1 MPKSKGNAYFIACRK
16 GAEEAAAELGV
27 KLIWDGPT
35 DPDPAKQNEVID
47 TWITRGVDVIAVAVE
62 NREGI
67 SSVLRKARE
76 RGIKVLTWDA
86 DAEPDARDFFV
97 NQATP
102 EGIGQTLM
110 DNAAR
115 VLGGKGSFAIITA
128 SLTAANMIAWQ
139 KTIEARQAGEI
150 SANHHGRPAA
160 VRRPPEKGVRRDQH
174 DLERQPRRQADHGH
188 LHAGR
193 PRRGRGHQAVRAN
206 RRQGDRPGAT
216 Q

>member
-1 MPKSKGNAYFIACRK
+1 MKNSQVAVICARDPGGRADQLGRQLFPGAIAQERSQRPRAGAASSERQRAGTPARPITVAMMPKSKGNAYFIACRK
-16 GAEEAAAELGV
+16 GAEEAARELGV

-35 DPDPAKQNEVID
+35 DPDPAKQNEVVD

-67 SSVLRKARE
+67 SSVLRKARD

-86 DAEPDARDFFV
+86 DADPDARDFFV

-115 VLGGKGSFAIITA
+115 VLGGKG
-128 SLTAANMIAWQ
+128 
-139 KTIEARQAGEI
+139 
-150 SANHHGRPAA
+150 
-160 VRRPPEKGVRRDQH
+160 
-174 DLERQPRRQADHGH
+174 
-188 LHAGR
+188 
-193 PRRGRGHQAVRAN
+193 
-206 RRQGDRPGAT
+206 
-216 Q
+216 